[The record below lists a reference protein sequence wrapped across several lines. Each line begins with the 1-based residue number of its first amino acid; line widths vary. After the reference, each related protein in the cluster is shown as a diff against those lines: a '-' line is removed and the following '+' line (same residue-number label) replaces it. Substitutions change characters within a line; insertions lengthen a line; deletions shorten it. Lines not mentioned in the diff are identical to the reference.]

1 MHAIVIAVFI
11 VCLLLRV
18 MKPGKIYV
26 LGVCILLL
34 GLMCDTYY
42 PVFQN
47 IGPVRWIHS
56 QPIFGYLGT
65 RNALFYGVPYV
76 CMGHYFANH
85 EFTHKN
91 RNQSIIRMFAC
102 FCLLVLEAVIV
113 VKLIH
118 GSGRILWFMVFP
130 LTYVIFESSL
140 NWNIVIKNSKELRI
154 MASWLYYLHPIF
166 ILMFEKKESGI
177 SLYLSVTLASLLVS
191 YLFFYLEERKKFG
204 LIKSLR

>member
-1 MHAIVIAVFI
+1 MLAPYIVWSVVYFGFCSIWNQEFHLTLCQSFLKDFFIKGYEHLWFMHAIVIAVFI

-102 FCLLVLEAVIV
+102 SF
-113 VKLIH
+113 
-118 GSGRILWFMVFP
+118 
-130 LTYVIFESSL
+130 
-140 NWNIVIKNSKELRI
+140 
-154 MASWLYYLHPIF
+154 
-166 ILMFEKKESGI
+166 
-177 SLYLSVTLASLLVS
+177 
-191 YLFFYLEERKKFG
+191 
-204 LIKSLR
+204 